1 MTLCSRLVGHFE
13 LNELNELY
21 GPEIQ
26 WLRLMVLA
34 VRIKVS
40 DALFSLDDRRIEI

>member
-13 LNELNELY
+13 LNELNELSS
-21 GPEIQ
+21 PERQ

-34 VRIKVS
+34 LPVS
-40 DALFSLDDRRIEI
+40 LS